1 MKLGMGIWFGWVS
14 KNWFRKYELIGFLFE
29 SNRIKNDWFIVKIKK
44 KMINIFLLV
53 LLHKTWIINNYN
65 WIGLKKII
73 SENYKILVNI
83 KEKILNFINWII

>member
-1 MKLGMGIWFGWVS
+1 MGIWFGWVS

-53 LLHKTWIINNYN
+53 LLHKT
-65 WIGLKKII
+65 
-73 SENYKILVNI
+73 
-83 KEKILNFINWII
+83 